1 MNCRGELSFSLVKK
15 VDSVGN
21 GRLPWT
27 FARGMR
33 MTCGLLVSRSKMAWI
48 LDRLE
53 RVFPL
58 KVDAVSAKS
67 IFGEI
72 CWRRETQP

>member
-1 MNCRGELSFSLVKK
+1 MNWRGELSVLVSN
-15 VDSVGN
+15 VSSVGK
-21 GRLPWT
+21 GRLFWT

-33 MTCGLLVSRSKMAWI
+33 MTCGLLLSRSKTVWI
-48 LDRLE
+48 LDRLGW
-53 RVFPL
+53 VVPL
-58 KVDAVSAKS
+58 KVDAVSAKI